1 MEINIFASD
10 IRIEVEIMDIAIWI
24 NIITKDFNKE
34 IWVMVEYSFIIDNK
48 IEEES
53 MDIRLII

>member
-10 IRIEVEIMDIAIWI
+10 IRIEVEIMDIEIWI